1 MHGGVERASFYRN
14 SFRAIPASRAYRP
27 PRITPRP
34 RIHGLLSRVVK
45 SNAVGRRARI
55 DPKGRYTVQFH
66 FDTAAG
72 GSAKASRPVRMAQ
85 PHAGPGY
92 GMHFPVKPGTE
103 VLLGFIDGDPDRPI
117 IVGAIPNESAPSPV
131 TASNAHVNQIR
142 TVSGIVVE
150 LDDYA

>member
-1 MHGGVERASFYRN
+1 ME
-14 SFRAIPASRAYRP
+14 
-27 PRITPRP
+27 
-34 RIHGLLSRVVK
+34 
-45 SNAVGRRARI
+45 SNAVRQRARI
-55 DPKGRYTVQFH
+55 DPTGRYTVQFH

-72 GSAKASRPVRMAQ
+72 GGAKASRPVRMAQ

-117 IVGAIPNESAPSPV
+117 ILGAIPNESAPSPV
-131 TASNAHVNQIR
+131 TASNARVNQIR

-150 LDDYA
+150 LDDYV